1 MIRLLLLSLFIASNA
16 SAQITPNHEITAF
29 WVDAERQVKEG
40 DFEAYAASFHT
51 EAILVNGIGDKSYL
65 IQRALDGWQQGF
77 EDTKAGKM
85 EAEVEFRFLE
95 QIHGENTA
103 HDTGIFRYVWQ
114 NEGEEVQE
122 VFIHFE
128 ALLTKSS
135 SEWQML
141 MEYQKSIASAEEW
154 KALE

>member
-16 SAQITPNHEITAF
+16 SAQITPNPEITTF

-40 DFEAYAASFHT
+40 DFEAYAASFHA
-51 EAILVNGIGDKSYL
+51 EAVLVNGIGDQSYP
-65 IQRALDGWQQGF
+65 IQRALAGWQQGF
-77 EDTKAGKM
+77 EDTKAGRM
-85 EAEVEFRFLE
+85 EAEVEFRFSE

-103 HDTGIFRYVWQ
+103 HDTGIFRYAWQ
-114 NEGEEVQE
+114 NEGEEAQE

-135 SEWQML
+135 GEWQML
-141 MEYQKSIASAEEW
+141 MEYQKSMASAEEW
-154 KALE
+154 NALK

>member
-1 MIRLLLLSLFIASNA
+1 MIRLLLFSLFIASNA

-40 DFEAYAASFHT
+40 DFEAYAASFHA
-51 EAILVNGIGDKSYL
+51 EAVLVNGIGDQSYP
-65 IQRALDGWQQGF
+65 IQRALAGWQQGF

-85 EAEVEFRFLE
+85 EVEVEFRFSE

-103 HDTGIFRYVWQ
+103 HDTGIFRYAWQ

-135 SEWQML
+135 GEWQML
-141 MEYQKSIASAEEW
+141 MEYQKSMASAEEW
-154 KALE
+154 NALK